1 MDGFEFLTTEQ
12 VLDRLATRF
21 DGLIF
26 IGYTDRSD
34 VQYGVSTFFQGGAPL
49 ALGLM
54 EIGKDFL
61 MKDVKKRNGGRDE

>member
-1 MDGFEFLTTEQ
+1 MDGFDLLTTEQ
-12 VLDRLATRF
+12 ILDRLSQRF
-21 DGLIF
+21 DGVIF

-61 MKDVKKRNGGRDE
+61 MKDVKKRNGGASE